1 MRAYRVSKES
11 NLSLEEKI
19 EEVNGMDVSGLLY
32 VIREWEESPRE
43 YQKEVI
49 EHVAKRV
56 SEFGIVLM

>member
-32 VIREWEESPRE
+32 VIREYEESPRK

-49 EHVAKRV
+49 EHVARRV